1 MLVESDLDHL
11 RSGVADKNGT
21 LIVVGKFKKL
31 LAEVVSEWVWSGR

>member
-21 LIVVGKFKKL
+21 LFIVGELKEL
-31 LAEVVSEWVWSGR
+31 LAEIVSEWVWSGR